1 MRKACPSCKIDL
13 DPQYL
18 FCPEC
23 GSTLNLVPDAVPNL
37 ESSAPDA
44 APSTLD
50 ASGAPSSSPRP
61 RPAPASSQQP
71 RTGGRRFRIVRLARG
86 GGSATPFDIPDA
98 GLPLGHDEGGLSFP
112 DDDTVS
118 PRHALVV
125 PAGDHVEVQDLGSLN
140 GLYVRISDAHPLSE
154 GDCFVCG
161 DSVFRASLV
170 AGTFAPAE
178 FKLYAA
184 PAEKPVLATLTR
196 ILSDGRDGEVHPIR
210 TLPFV
215 IGREEGDVKLGGD
228 RFLSRRHAAIQA
240 GPAGLVLADQKSRNG
255 TYVRRGGSLLLNAG
269 DIFLI
274 GRQLL
279 RVESVSL

>member
-1 MRKACPSCKIDL
+1 MRKACSSCKIDL

-23 GSTLNLVPDAVPNL
+23 GSTLDNVPDPAPGAD
-37 ESSAPDA
+37 SAPLDV

-50 ASGAPSSSPRP
+50 ASGAPSSMRP
-61 RPAPASSQQP
+61 RPGPASSVQA
-71 RTGGRRFRIVRLARG
+71 RSGGGRFRIVRLARG

-98 GLPLGHDEGGLSFP
+98 GLALGHDAGGLSFP

-125 PAGDHVEVQDLGSLN
+125 PSGDHVEVQDLGSLN
-140 GLYVRISDAHPLSE
+140 GLYLRISDSHPLSE

-170 AGTFAPAE
+170 PGTFPPAE

-184 PAEKPVLATLTR
+184 PAEKPVMATLTR
-196 ILSDGRDGEVHPIR
+196 ILSDGRDGEVHAIR

-228 RFLSRRHAAIQA
+228 RFLSRRHAAVQA
-240 GPAGLVLADQKSRNG
+240 GPSGLVLVDQKSRNG
-255 TYVRRGGSLLLNAG
+255 TYVRRLGSLHLHAG

-279 RVESVSL
+279 RVEAVTP